1 MPHLWRIKQEDDISP
16 DATDVDKNG
25 YDLRYSNIF
34 ESIDNYIYYNDEEI
48 PEFIIHD
55 HPNPKLKSE
64 VQQHMPALPHNNT
77 PAPTTIAT
85 DNNETTDLLDIIKNE
100 YCGTESDSWKRLVL
114 AIKSCFDYEVAK
126 KIATHYS
133 KKTTK
138 NNYDKEAVLKLLE
151 ASPHSV
157 KIGTIRY
164 YSKLSNKD
172 KFYEVKAKYHMD
184 FETTDYTIAN
194 DR

>member
-1 MPHLWRIKQEDDISP
+1 MPHLWRIKQENDVSP
-16 DATDVDKNG
+16 DATDVNKNG

-64 VQQHMPALPHNNT
+64 VQQHTPEQPQNNA
-77 PAPTTIAT
+77 PSAPTTIAI
-85 DNNETTDLLDIIKNE
+85 DNNEIIDLLDVIKSE
-100 YCGTESDSWKRLVL
+100 YWTEFDSWKRLVL

-138 NNYDKEAVLKLLE
+138 NNYDEEAILKLLE
-151 ASPHSV
+151 ATPHSV
-157 KIGTIRY
+157 KIGT
-164 YSKLSNKD
+164 
-172 KFYEVKAKYHMD
+172 
-184 FETTDYTIAN
+184 
-194 DR
+194 